1 MDYIEFTKRIK
12 GEFFPVVE
20 ITGEDA
26 YLKDSAL
33 SKLTQ
38 SIDISLPDLN
48 ISTFDKEDVSVTDII
63 ALANSYPSF
72 SEKRLIIIK
81 EFSVSKGDN
90 KSLNKLEEY
99 LANPNPYT
107 CLVFFYSLTQ
117 SVLKNAN
124 ICTVDCRKLNEQNLA
139 KWIIKHVNDT
149 QKSIDKNAIKTI
161 IQYTNGDMYKIS
173 QAIEK
178 LVLYVDNLITNDDV
192 KLLVSKDIDYVIFDL
207 ANALAAGDN
216 FKSMEICDNLL
227 TQEEPTVIIAS
238 VYRSFRRMFFA
249 HISKAEES
257 LLSQALS
264 VKPYAITKA
273 KQQAKKFGAKK
284 LIKAL
289 VICFSAEDKLKKFY
303 TNEKFCVK
311 EMVLKLC
318 NL

>member
-81 EFSVSKGDN
+81 EFSVSKGDK